1 MPSHRA
7 NLVDVF
13 SMGVFQSLL
22 DLLFIGGLLTP
33 FLVEKFLFLVGEL
46 EYGRSLQILEP
57 STRTC

>member
-1 MPSHRA
+1 
-7 NLVDVF
+7 
-13 SMGVFQSLL
+13 MGVFQSLL
-22 DLLFIGGLLTP
+22 DWLFIGGLLTP